1 MMGVMLGR
9 FKKCVIGLLGGC
21 LFGLCLIDQYIKG
34 FKVLGVEIDELS
46 MILMKIEVKELKGV
60 YIFLDMVSVG
70 VIINIMLVVVYV
82 IG

>member
-1 MMGVMLGR
+1 
-9 FKKCVIGLLGGC
+9 
-21 LFGLCLIDQYIKG
+21 
-34 FKVLGVEIDELS
+34 
-46 MILMKIEVKELKGV
+46 MKIEVKELKGV